1 MRILILL
8 LIPLIGGISVFFL
21 SGKRRSVTV
30 LAVSGFT
37 ALFSLLLVLRGHE
50 TLTLLRLSERLSL
63 SFALDGLAKLFILLI
78 SVIWVF
84 VGLYSFD
91 YMEHEEKQSR
101 FFGFFLLTLFSLLAL
116 ALAANVETAYMCFEI
131 MTLVSMPLVLQDAL
145 AESRA
150 AALQYLG
157 FSALGASLALLGFFL
172 LMPYAKSTVFVP
184 GGVMFSAGEEQRLI
198 AAFFLMALGF
208 GAKAGLMPLQ
218 VWLPV
223 AHPVA
228 PAPASA
234 VLSGVVTKGG
244 VVAVIRVTLYLFGAE
259 LVQGTWAQK
268 LLLTLAVLTVF
279 TGSMLAY
286 KEKLLKR
293 RLAYSTVSNVSYVL
307 FGVFLLQPA
316 ALTGA
321 LLQVVFHAFAKC
333 ALFLGAGAL
342 MHSLHESTADGFFGC
357 GKRMPLTLAAFAMA
371 SLSLVGIPPFGGF
384 IAKWY
389 LAIGALK
396 ETGGFGVVGVATLLV
411 SALLTAFYLFPIV
424 TKGYFP
430 GKEFEAGEKTEV
442 GRNMLL
448 AVFVFAAV
456 TLLLGAFPAGLIRSF
471 AALAESLL

>member
-1 MRILILL
+1 
-8 LIPLIGGISVFFL
+8 
-21 SGKRRSVTV
+21 
-30 LAVSGFT
+30 
-37 ALFSLLLVLRGHE
+37 
-50 TLTLLRLSERLSL
+50 
-63 SFALDGLAKLFILLI
+63 
-78 SVIWVF
+78 
-84 VGLYSFD
+84 
-91 YMEHEEKQSR
+91 
-101 FFGFFLLTLFSLLAL
+101 
-116 ALAANVETAYMCFEI
+116 
-131 MTLVSMPLVLQDAL
+131 
-145 AESRA
+145 
-150 AALQYLG
+150 
-157 FSALGASLALLGFFL
+157 
-172 LMPYAKSTVFVP
+172 
-184 GGVMFSAGEEQRLI
+184 MFSAGEEQRLI

-244 VVAVIRVTLYLFGAE
+244 VLAVIRVTLYLFGAE
-259 LVQGTWAQK
+259 LVRDTWAQK

-307 FGVFLLQPA
+307 FGVLLLQPL
-316 ALTGA
+316 ALEGA

-389 LAIGALK
+389 LALGAL
-396 ETGGFGVVGVATLLV
+396 EENSALGTVGVVVLLV

-430 GKEFEAGEKTEV
+430 GKDFAAGEKVEAS
-442 GRNMLL
+442 RKMLL
-448 AVFVFAAV
+448 AMFVFTAV
-456 TLLLGAFPAGLIRSF
+456 TLLLGAFPQGLIRSF
-471 AALAESLL
+471 AAIAESLL